1 MPHFTPLE
9 QAALDEICKHAHERS
24 VLDGQLA
31 TAVVS
36 QRKLTEIGFFTYFT
50 VERNGP
56 PLTSRSRVLGNVA
69 VTIEGFTRPLLIAL
83 FISKDGY
90 VHMLEATTA
99 GDSAAGVDF
108 SAVRFE
114 ILHDLRTGE

>member
-1 MPHFTPLE
+1 MTHFTGLE
-9 QAALDEICKHAHERS
+9 QAALNEICKHAHEQS
-24 VLDGQLA
+24 VLEGQLA

-56 PLTSRSRVLGNVA
+56 PLTSRSRILGNVA
-69 VTIEGFTRPLLIAL
+69 VTIEGFTRPLLITL
-83 FISKDGY
+83 FMNKDGY
-90 VHMLEATTA
+90 AHMLEATTA

-114 ILHDLRTGE
+114 IVH